1 MDKKKN
7 RKKDKKNKKK
17 EFNQMIIIR
26 IIIVLFILLMGFL
39 IYYKVKND
47 TNEEL
52 LKQEKVNSLFSTFNS
67 STYVNVSKYIVY
79 GTHFN
84 IEGTLEIN
92 KVSGISIKNVNLIV
106 KNLNDEETVIK
117 SDYNYSD
124 DIVSFSTS
132 DEINSGLNLETLSND
147 LHYLLLKVSFSNGDI
162 NYYSLSNTTE
172 YSDITYYT
180 ITKNNTNSKIEIG
193 FDKYND
199 IPYMSLDV
207 SRVASLPK
215 DVYDVV
221 IDPGH
226 GGADAGAVYKEYKES
241 SIVLDCAKSLKTKL
255 ESLGLKVLLTRDGTE
270 DSNYKESNMYD
281 EGGRVT
287 TANESSAKLL
297 ISLHMNSNSDVTSGG
312 LEVYAPCSCDLTLAT
327 SLAKNISQYSN
338 ANFSPRTSF
347 KKADGVYV
355 QYFTNAD
362 ILAFKT
368 RAIKGNYEPYNLTKS
383 TPYLY
388 MIREIGGIC
397 TNAFVD
403 GRNPNYG
410 TNEHYNSNVGIEGY
424 LIELGY
430 MKVQNDLQN
439 ILSNYDKY
447 MEGISQSIKSFYN
460 L

>member
-1 MDKKKN
+1 MSKKKKKN
-7 RKKDKKNKKK
+7 ENS
-17 EFNQMIIIR
+17 NYQMIIIR
-26 IIIVLFILLMGFL
+26 IIIVLFILLMGYL
-39 IYYKVKND
+39 TYYKIQND
-47 TNEEL
+47 NNEEL
-52 LKQEKVNSLFSTFNS
+52 LKQEKINNLFSKFNT

-84 IEGTLEIN
+84 IEGTLELN
-92 KVSGISIKNVNLIV
+92 KVSGISIKHVNLVV
-106 KNLNDEETVIK
+106 KNLNDEETIIK

-124 DIVSFSTS
+124 NIVSFSSS

-147 LHYLLLKVSFSNGDI
+147 THYILLKVSLSNGDI
-162 NYYSLSNTTE
+162 NYYSLSNSTE
-172 YSDITYYT
+172 YSGITYYT

-199 IPYMSLDV
+199 MPYMSLDV
-207 SRVASLPK
+207 SKVSSLPSN
-215 DVYDVV
+215 VYDVV

-226 GGADAGAVYKEYKES
+226 GGADAGAVYKDYKES
-241 SIVLDCAKSLKTKL
+241 SIVLDCAKSLKSKL
-255 ESLGLKVLLTRDGTE
+255 ETLGLKVLLTRDGTE
-270 DSNYKESNMYD
+270 GASYKESAMYD
-281 EGGRVT
+281 EGGRITV
-287 TANESSAKLL
+287 ANESSAKLL
-297 ISLHMNSNSDVTSGG
+297 ISLHMNSNSDVKSGG
-312 LEVYAPCSCDLTLAT
+312 LEVYAPCSCDLTFAN
-327 SLAKNISQYSN
+327 SLASNISQYAN
-338 ANFSPRTSF
+338 ATYSPRTSF
-347 KKADGVYV
+347 KKSDGVYV

-368 RAIKGNYEPYNLTKS
+368 KAIKGNYEPYNLTKS

-410 TNEHYNSNVGIEGY
+410 KNDHYNSNVGIEGY

-439 ILSNYDKY
+439 VISNYDLY